1 MRVVLDT
8 NVLISSLLWSQG
20 IPARVVALARQ
31 GRIHSV
37 TSSVLLEELRRVLE
51 EKMGFPPESL
61 REALEIVIEHSEIV
75 APLCPVQVIQA
86 DPDDDRVLECA
97 VEGKAEAIVTGDQH
111 LLKLESFQSIPI
123 VTPREFLSRF
133 KV

>member
-1 MRVVLDT
+1 M
-8 NVLISSLLWSQG
+8 
-20 IPARVVALARQ
+20 
-31 GRIHSV
+31 
-37 TSSVLLEELRRVLE
+37 TSTVLLEELRRVLE
-51 EKMGFPPESL
+51 EKMGFSPESL
-61 REALEIVIEHSEIV
+61 REALEIVIEHSEVV
-75 APLCPVQVIQA
+75 APSCQFQVIHA

-123 VTPREFLSRF
+123 VTPREFLLQF